1 MILVDS
7 SVWIYFFNEADTLAS
22 LQLVKLLQV
31 GDATVGTADLVI
43 FEVLR
48 GFRQGKAVQIAQ
60 SYLLDLP
67 TVDIGGIHNA
77 ALAAEHYRYLRSRGH
92 TIRSPID
99 VLLASGPARTEI
111 LVTTSIESDERVLA
125 RTSDVYSIDQGDVAL
140 YLPRVPAVAATP
152 VKTWRVVP

>member
-7 SVWIYFFNEADTLAS
+7 SVWIDFFNEADTLAS
-22 LQLVKLLQV
+22 LQLVKLLKV

-99 VLLASGPARTEI
+99 VLLASYCITHKHMLLHRDA
-111 LVTTSIESDERVLA
+111 DF
-125 RTSDVYSIDQGDVAL
+125 DVMETLRGL
-140 YLPRVPAVAATP
+140 
-152 VKTWRVVP
+152 KTWPH